1 MSEHRRTSISVDGH
15 RLAYRQFGSGDRVVV
30 LSHAFLTSHYLEHAW
45 AQELAARGFRVI
57 CLDLLGTTADERP
70 LEPDRYNSQA
80 LGRQLIGAL
89 DALGIERA
97 VLGGTSVG
105 ANISIEAAA
114 LAPERVAGLLLEG
127 PFLEHGIGAAGYLW
141 SAGLTLFTLGRPLV
155 WLAGAVARSFPETEQ
170 PTLGLIRA
178 FLTAPPAR
186 SAAFMRGMLVG
197 RMAPPRAVRRSVNV
211 PTMILSLTADPLHP
225 ASDAHSLAVDIV
237 GAQVVSAGTLATLR
251 FWPRRVTPAIVSFLV
266 ETFGI
271 DVTAWQADA

>member
-1 MSEHRRTSISVDGH
+1 M
-15 RLAYRQFGSGDRVVV
+15 V

-127 PFLEHGIGAAGYLW
+127 PFLEHGIGAVGYLW

-170 PTLGLIRA
+170 PILGLIRA

-225 ASDAHSLAVDIV
+225 ASDAHSLAADIV

-271 DVTAWQADA
+271 DVITRQADA